1 MEPRYWQEHDN
12 VNTRLNHLN
21 EKLSLMPWGLKE
33 CRTFGTLGTSYA

>member
-1 MEPRYWQEHDN
+1 MELRYWQEHDN

-33 CRTFGTLGTSYA
+33 CLTFGTLETSYV